1 MKTEKSRKS
10 LPRWAV
16 AATGAAAGFVNGFL
30 GSGGGIILLYL
41 FRKTANPAD
50 GDGVKNS
57 FAAVVATVLPLCAV
71 SAVVY
76 SHKGMGDLS
85 LLWRFALPALAGGG
99 IGAYLTNRLN
109 TAVLNKIFA
118 VIVTVAG
125 INMILK

>member
-1 MKTEKSRKS
+1 MKTQKNKKS

-41 FRKTANPAD
+41 FKNRAKGEKDDST
-50 GDGVKNS
+50 KNS

-85 LLWRFALPALAGGG
+85 RLTVLALPALIGGG
-99 IGAYLTNRLN
+99 LGAYLTDKLN

-125 INMILK
+125 VNMLLR

>member
-1 MKTEKSRKS
+1 MKTQKNKKIP
-10 LPRWAV
+10 PRWAV
-16 AATGAAAGFVNGFL
+16 AAIGAAAGFINGFL

-41 FRKTANPAD
+41 FKKTAD
-50 GDGVKNS
+50 RSDRDWVKNS

-85 LLWRFALPALAGGG
+85 YLWRFALPALAGGG

-109 TAVLNKIFA
+109 TGVLNRIFA
-118 VIVTVAG
+118 VIVTIAG
-125 INMILK
+125 VNMLLR